1 MKLKLGDVLNLNH
14 TLKLIIDD
22 KSKKIDPILKFKLLG
37 LMKSLGTHV
46 ENFEIIKNEK
56 IKEYG
61 KETDDGNIVISDED
75 TESLKKFQNDLN
87 PVINSDITLKIEKI
101 KAEEIFDKGIPA
113 EYLISLYPFIEE

>member
-1 MKLKLGDVLNLNH
+1 MKLKLGDVLNLN
-14 TLKLIIDD
+14 
-22 KSKKIDPILKFKLLG
+22 
-37 LMKSLGTHV
+37 HV

-61 KETDDGNIVISDED
+61 KETDDGNIGISDTD

-87 PVINSDITLKIEKI
+87 PLINSDVTLEIDKI

-113 EYLISLYPFIEE
+113 EYLLSLYPFIEE